1 MRGIG
6 IKTQEWRFSSR
17 RQAGGWMSF
26 VRRLLIVAL
35 VVSLFP
41 AVTSTVSADTG
52 EAYLDQNGEL
62 QINDNVTVINSSN
75 FGDYSTLTNGW
86 YLFKGSWN
94 QNSTITVSGD
104 VYIILEDDSRVVG
117 SAGINVSVGNSLT
130 IYAQSTGSSMGILG
144 ATGGS
149 NNAGIGGGNLGAS
162 GAITIN
168 GGDITATGGFRGAG
182 IGGGYGGAG
191 GTITING
198 GDITA
203 TGGDVGAG
211 IGGGHNGAGGMIT
224 INGGDITATGGFS
237 GAGIGGGEFGA
248 GGTITI
254 HGGGI
259 TATGGDSGA
268 GIGGGYGGDG
278 GTITIHGGDITAT
291 GRQGG
296 AGIGGGHG
304 GPGGKITIHG
314 GDITATGGGNGAKG
328 IGGGN
333 FGTDGTIMVSG
344 SYEYWTNTTNSAP
357 GAMTG
362 SGSFDRDTSTFAGS
376 IGYVKLRSVEFIT
389 SAVITVTAPVT
400 GATPSTSADVD
411 TANFTL
417 GTVTWNPVATTFA
430 GNTSYTA
437 TVTLTAE
444 SGYAFATTLT
454 TATINGNTATVTNIT
469 GTTVTLSYAFAA
481 TATEINSAA
490 ITVTAPVTG
499 ATPSTSAD
507 VDTANFTLGTVT
519 WNPTATTFAGS
530 TEYTATVTLTVYS
543 GYVFASTLTTA
554 MINGNTATVTNNT
567 GTTVTLSYAFAATA
581 VPGGGDG
588 GNTSIPPSTPPES
601 QPEPTPEPT
610 QQPMVEVFNSN
621 IVNSASLVEKLA
633 AQVAAAKKA
642 NTMMDFADTHG
653 HWAKQSIDTFLKMQL
668 ISGYEDGTFRPNGNV
683 TRAEFA
689 TMLSRAF
696 NIQVGNSTNI
706 TFKDLD
712 KHWAKDVIV
721 SLAAAGVIQGYE
733 DGTFMPEQTITR
745 EEMVIMLSR
754 IVNLNNVAKDT
765 SKGHFT
771 DLSRSYVASEIQTAA
786 QAGIVNGKGNDR
798 FDPKGNAT
806 RAEALEIIL
815 NALNLDP
822 QVKSL
827 LDSLS

>member
-1 MRGIG
+1 MRGRG

-26 VRRLLIVAL
+26 VRMLLIAAL

-62 QINDNVTVINSSN
+62 QINDNVTVIDSSN

-104 VYIILEDDSRVVG
+104 VHIILEDDSRVVG

-144 ATGGS
+144 ATGG
-149 NNAGIGGGNLGAS
+149 NM
-162 GAITIN
+162 
-168 GGDITATGGFRGAG
+168 GAG
-182 IGGGYGGAG
+182 IGGGHKRDG

-203 TGGDVGAG
+203 TGGDMGAG
-211 IGGGHNGAGGMIT
+211 IGGGHEFGAGGKIT
-224 INGGDITATGGFS
+224 INGGDITATGGYN
-237 GAGIGGGEFGA
+237 GAGIGGGELGA
-248 GGTITI
+248 GGKITI
-254 HGGGI
+254 NGGDI
-259 TATGGDSGA
+259 TATGRQDGA

-291 GRQGG
+291 GGYSG
-296 AGIGGGHG
+296 AGIGGGKFGDG
-304 GPGGKITIHG
+304 GTITING

-333 FGTDGTIMVSG
+333 FGTGGTIMVSG

-357 GAMTG
+357 SAMTG
-362 SGSFDRDTSTFAGS
+362 SGSFDGVTSTFAGFA
-376 IGYVKLRSVEFIT
+376 YVKLRSVEFIT

-411 TANFTL
+411 TANFTAE
-417 GTVTWNPVATTFA
+417 TVTWSPAATTFA

-454 TATINGNTATVTNIT
+454 TATINGNTATVTNNT
-469 GTTVTLSYAFAA
+469 GTTVTLSYAFPA

-490 ITVTAPVTG
+490 ITVTAPVSG
-499 ATPSTSAD
+499 ATPGTTAD
-507 VDTANFTLGTVT
+507 VDDIANFTLGTVT
-519 WNPTATTFAGS
+519 WNPVATTFAGNTS
-530 TEYTATVTLTVYS
+530 YTATVTLTVYS
-543 GYVFASTLTTA
+543 GYVFASTLATA
-554 MINGNTATVTNNT
+554 TINGNTAAVTSNT
-567 GTTVTLSYAFAATA
+567 GETVTLSYAFAATA
-581 VPGGGDG
+581 VPGGGGG

-642 NTMMDFADTHG
+642 NTTTDFTDTHG
-653 HWAKQSIDTFLKMQL
+653 HWAKQTIDTFLKMQL

-712 KHWAKDVIV
+712 RHWAKDVIV

-733 DGTFMPEQTITR
+733 DGTFKPEQTITR
-745 EEMVIMLSR
+745 EEMVIMLSH
-754 IVNLNNVAKDT
+754 IVNQNNVAKDT

-771 DLSRSYVASEIQTAA
+771 DLSRSYAASEIQSAA
-786 QAGIVNGKGNDR
+786 QAGIVNGKGNNR

-806 RAEALEIIL
+806 RAEALEIIM

-827 LDSLS
+827 LDSLR